1 MPPCWQLLPNG
12 YNLGWSCAILD
23 QIGTKLEP
31 SGSKLSWG
39 FVGQSW
45 PQVEPCWLLGRCC
58 ADMKPRKLL
67 PQWEPFFWVVDR
79 SWKRPPTSWS
89 CTIERLVH
97 SMTSAPKLSRPRPR
111 TSGAD
116 EFMCALSLSLFL
128 CLFLFLPL
136 SLSLSLALSLSLIY
150 IYTYIYIYTDT
161 YIYIYDIYICIYNTS
176 IIPVLYIYVYIYVCV
191 AAHVSPPR
199 KQERSR
205 QDLSIHV
212 SMLEI
217 YMEPLDVW
225 RSL

>member
-12 YNLGWSCAILD
+12 CNLGWSCAILD

-97 SMTSAPKLSRPRPR
+97 SMTSAPKLSRPRPS

-128 CLFLFLPL
+128 FLP
-136 SLSLSLALSLSLIY
+136 LSLSLALSLSHIYIHIY
-150 IYTYIYIYTDT
+150 IYTIY
-161 YIYIYDIYICIYNTS
+161 IYNTS
-176 IIPVLYIYVYIYVCV
+176 IIPVLYIYIYGN
-191 AAHVSPPR
+191 
-199 KQERSR
+199 
-205 QDLSIHV
+205 DI
-212 SMLEI
+212 
-217 YMEPLDVW
+217 
-225 RSL
+225 